1 MDLSRSEGVLD
12 MSWMDDNKATVEYI
26 APEMTAMDTS
36 LDIEL
41 FEVARLFGMD
51 LKDIDESSE
60 KLNYIKEWALS
71 QYDSEVPE
79 RSFKD
84 IIRNEKI
91 MLGADPSVR
100 DFWVYLKLQEDISKL
115 QAKVEGMKNGRK

>member
-1 MDLSRSEGVLD
+1 